1 MRTRLSARDGERL
14 HQAREA
20 HLNGDLQAARTVY
33 ARLHRKYPRNED
45 VKSLLAAA
53 HLATGKPAEALPMLR
68 GLVQVRPNDADLH
81 YNLGVAHAA
90 LDNWEA
96 AASAYRQAI
105 AVDGDHPRAHYNLG
119 VALRALGL
127 HQDALAALR
136 RDYALSPG
144 LDACRLLRE
153 SSAEADETTDALQ
166 FADAAV
172 TLEGATAEDLHRL
185 VDLRYQ
191 ASAASACVS
200 PEDLGALIALGEQA
214 VRLSPSSPT
223 ALMLGAR
230 AYTQA
235 GQFRCAL
242 PLLETAVQIQPDDSA
257 LRTLYGVTLCT
268 VGEIE
273 EGWKQRTWL
282 DRAAHPTNEQGVP
295 RWSGEDEPGARLL
308 VTCEQGVGDQVLYAR
323 LLPELAGRGLDVTF
337 QCDAR
342 LTDLFARTFPE
353 ITVTA
358 EVSDAGA
365 TDWFVPLGELH
376 LHTDLKARARLVP
389 DARRVA
395 ALKAMLPAGRNVGL
409 SWLSHSGANGASK
422 SLNQDELAPLL
433 ELPDVNWFDLQ
444 YGEGDPIAG
453 LHEAGIDLTDDLD
466 GLAALIA
473 ALDGVVTVS
482 NATAHVAAAVGV
494 DTHVLVGQR
503 PVWHWLDHG
512 RTLSWYPSARLHRQ
526 ANLQGWREPVAEIA
540 GELAEKLSGRCS

>member
-20 HLNGDLQAARTVY
+20 HLNGDLRAAQMVY

-45 VKSLLAAA
+45 VKSLLAVA

-90 LDNWEA
+90 LEHWEA

-105 AVDGDHPRAHYNLG
+105 AVDADHPRAYYNLG
-119 VALRALGL
+119 VALRALGR
-127 HQDALAALR
+127 HEDALAALR

-144 LDACRLLRE
+144 LDTCRLLRE
-153 SSAEADETTDALQ
+153 SSAEVGEDAHALQ

-172 TLEGATAEDLHRL
+172 ALEGAAADDLHRL
-185 VDLRYQ
+185 VDLCYQ
-191 ASAASACVS
+191 ASAAAASVSA
-200 PEDLGALIALGEQA
+200 EDLETLIALGEQA

-242 PLLETAVQIQPDDSA
+242 PLLETAVQIQPDDAA

-273 EGWKQRTWL
+273 EGWRQRTWL
-282 DRAAHPTNEQGVP
+282 DRAAHPTNEHGVP
-295 RWSGEDEPGARLL
+295 RWCGQDEPGARVL

-323 LLPELAGRGLDVTF
+323 LLPELVKRNLDVTF

-342 LTDLFARTFPE
+342 LVDLLARSFPE
-353 ITVTA
+353 IAVTA
-358 EVSDAGA
+358 DIPDVGA
-365 TDWFVPLGELH
+365 FDCFLPLGELH
-376 LHTDLKARARLVP
+376 LYTDLSARAKLVP
-389 DARRVA
+389 DADRVA
-395 ALKAMLPAGRNVGL
+395 KLKAALPSGRNVGL

-422 SLNQDELAPLL
+422 SLNADELAQLL
-433 ELPDVNWFDLQ
+433 ELPGINWVDLQ
-444 YGEGDPIAG
+444 YGGGEPAAG
-453 LHEAGIDLTDDLD
+453 LHDAGVDLTDDLD
-466 GLAALIA
+466 GLAALVA

-482 NATAHVAAAVGV
+482 NATAHVAAAAGA

-512 RTLSWYPSARLHRQ
+512 QTVPWYPNAHLHRQ
-526 ANLQGWREPVAEIA
+526 VNLQGWLEPIAEIA
-540 GELAEKLSGRCS
+540 DELQGRCS